1 MHSLE
6 TLGAPLQSL
15 GKLQIMGALF
25 QTLGALLTILGEPPP
40 PGRINTIKTLS
51 KMIVLKSIRN
61 GVFTKLWEHCSRPW
75 ESLPQ
80 SLCRYIRNDYS
91 SIKQFDICNKIS
103 LQKNS
108 NTGYYIK
115 QYGGTY
121 CH

>member
-61 GVFTKLWEHCSRPW
+61 GVFTYQTVGALFQTLG
-75 ESLPQ
+75 ESPPVIMPI
-80 SLCRYIRNDYS
+80 Y
-91 SIKQFDICNKIS
+91 
-103 LQKNS
+103 QK
-108 NTGYYIK
+108 
-115 QYGGTY
+115 
-121 CH
+121 